1 MVLRMQSWP
10 NPSIPTVPG
19 APVPLKLHDTADAQV
34 KPVRPGPEATMYV
47 CGITPYDSTHLG
59 HAATYLTF
67 DLVQRVLIDNGHTV
81 HYVQNI
87 TDVDDPLFERAER
100 DGVDWRELGTSQIDL
115 FRSDM
120 ANLSVIPPRD
130 YVGAIESVDEVVEM
144 VGRLLESGAAYQLSD
159 DEYPDVYFD
168 RTATPHFGYES
179 NYDEATMAELFAERG
194 GDPGRVG
201 KRDPLDALLWRAAR
215 DGEPA
220 WDAPFGRGRPGW
232 HIECSA
238 IAVNRLGV
246 GFDIQGGGSDLAFPH
261 HEFSAAHAEAA
272 CAADGSCGGSGAGG
286 DGGAH
291 GDNVSGGAGVNAS
304 GAHPRMAGH
313 YVHAGMIGLDGTKMS
328 KSLGNLVFVS
338 KLVEAGTDPSA
349 IRLGVFAG
357 HYRSDRDW
365 SDDVLADATHRLD
378 RWRHAARVASDAVG
392 DDGGAGDG
400 VGGGDRAGQDSG
412 AASTAEDHADR
423 ADRVI
428 AALRE
433 ALSNDLDTTSALAA
447 VDAWADDVLAGVDAT
462 EPATADEAGSTATS
476 DAAFSGEGLRV
487 AEAVDALLGVKL

>member
-1 MVLRMQSWP
+1 MQSWP

-194 GDPGRVG
+194 GDPERVG

-291 GDNVSGGAGVNAS
+291 GDNVSGGTGVNAS

-447 VDAWADDVLAGVDAT
+447 VDAWADDVIAGVDAT